1 MTQPLLFRI
10 YERQHLVFSGAVDQA
25 VELGR
30 QRNSDEQPYS
40 LRQVEGQW
48 RLVVAGVREDT
59 ISRRHLLIEPMGE
72 NKVRLKNLRD
82 IPIGLPDNNV
92 LEPMAAC
99 ELTLPLTLPMGKRTV
114 RVMAQDEQSCIQNLP
129 EATRPPLSRSGGTTR
144 IGALLLS
151 AGVDADSV
159 MRWLQGTMEVVQSAS
174 NSPDF
179 MEHAAQAVL
188 DLVGLDTARVL
199 MLSDDHWAVEILK
212 WSAQIHHEPD
222 WLPSQQV
229 LARVRQE
236 KKTFWQVPN
245 PSVLTA
251 PSLMGVKA
259 VVAAPILDR
268 GGNVIGALYGDRRHE
283 SRLAGLPNIT
293 QAEAMLV
300 ELLACGVAAGLA
312 RIEQERAALTAR
324 VQFEQFFTPELSRL
338 LADRPDLLQGQDAE
352 VTLLF
357 SDIRGFSRISE
368 RLGPAKTVDWVSH
381 VMDVL
386 SDCVQAH
393 KGVLVDYVGD
403 ELFAMWGAPEKES
416 LHASLACQA
425 ALDML
430 RQVAP
435 LNERWQST
443 LGEPFVL
450 GIGVNTGLAHVGN
463 TGSRR
468 KFKYGP
474 LGNTVNLASRVQ
486 GVTKFLKT
494 NLLITQSTHAQ
505 LTPSFRTRR
514 ICKAKVVNIEE
525 PVDLYEV
532 VASDQPNWAVLKESY
547 ENALAQ
553 FEKKELRPAARIL
566 GRLVG
571 EYQSDGPSL
580 VLLARA
586 VNALVDETKFKAV
599 WALAEK

>member
-1 MTQPLLFRI
+1 MTQPLFIRI
-10 YERQHLVFSGAVDQA
+10 YERQHLVFSGEVDQA

-30 QRNSDEQPYS
+30 QSKGEEEPYS
-40 LRQVEGQW
+40 LRQVKGQW

-59 ISRRHLLIEPMGE
+59 ISRHHLLIEPLGD
-72 NKVRLKNLRD
+72 NRVRLHNRRD
-82 IPIGLPDNNV
+82 ISIGLPDNNV
-92 LEPMAAC
+92 LDPQM
-99 ELTLPLTLPMGKRTV
+99 TRDYVLPLTLPMGRRTV
-114 RVMAQDEQSCIQNLP
+114 RVLATDEGSSIQNLP
-129 EATRPPLSRSGGTTR
+129 EATRPPLFLSEGTTR
-144 IGALLLS
+144 MGTLALP
-151 AGVDADSV
+151 AGVETDSV
-159 MRWLQGTMEVVQSAS
+159 MRWLQVTMGVVQSAS

-179 MEHAAQAVL
+179 LDQAAQAVL
-188 DLVGLDTARVL
+188 DLVGLDTSRVL
-199 MLSDDHWAVEILK
+199 MLRDGHWEVEQLK
-212 WSAQIHHEPD
+212 WSPHIHQEPD
-222 WLPSQQV
+222 WYPSQQV
-229 LARVRQE
+229 LNRVRQE

-245 PSVLTA
+245 PAVLTA

-268 GGNVIGALYGDRRHE
+268 AGEVIGALYGDRRHE

-312 RIEQERAALTAR
+312 RVEQERAALTAR

-338 LADRPDLLQGQDAE
+338 LASRPDMLEGQDAE

-357 SDIRGFSRISE
+357 CDIRGFSRISE
-368 RLGPAKTVDWVSH
+368 RLGPAKTVEWVSD
-381 VMDVL
+381 VMDHL

-393 KGVLVDYVGD
+393 KGVLVDYIGD
-403 ELFAMWGAPEKES
+403 ELMAMWGAPEKQPG
-416 LHASLACQA
+416 HANLACRA

-430 RQVAP
+430 SKVPA
-435 LNERWQST
+435 LNERWQPM
-443 LGEPFVL
+443 LGELFAL
-450 GIGVNTGLAHVGN
+450 GVGINTGLAHVGN

-494 NLLITQSTHAQ
+494 GLLITQFTQAHLDA
-505 LTPSFRTRR
+505 SFPTRR

-532 VASDQPNWAVLKESY
+532 VGPDEPGWPVLKENY
-547 ENALAQ
+547 EKALAE
-553 FEKKELRPAARIL
+553 FEQKELRPAARIL

-580 VLLARA
+580 VLLSRA
-586 VNALVDETKFKAV
+586 VNALVDESKFGPI
-599 WALAEK
+599 WELAEK